1 MKGFQVDS
9 MRFTSSLKRFA
20 RNLFIQT
27 ETTPNVDSIKF
38 KPGQPILDNGSTR
51 EFLSLQDA
59 RVSPLAASLMRID
72 GVKSVLYGPDFITIT
87 KDSDTPW
94 QLLKPEIFGGIMDFF
109 STKQPI
115 FSSIEQ
121 RPSDTQILPEDDEVV
136 ATIKELIETRI
147 RPTIMEDGGDLEY
160 MGFKDGIVSLKLKG
174 SCRTC
179 DSSAITLKHGI
190 ENMLMHYV
198 PEVKQVLQVLDE
210 IEEIS
215 QKEFDKLEKKIE

>member
-1 MKGFQVDS
+1 
-9 MRFTSSLKRFA
+9 MRLISSLKRFT

-27 ETTPNVDSIKF
+27 ETTPNVDAIKF
-38 KPGQPILDNGSTR
+38 KPGRSILDNGSTR
-51 EFLSLQDA
+51 EFLSLKDA
-59 RVSPLAASLMRID
+59 MVSPLAASLLRID
-72 GVKSVLYGPDFITIT
+72 GIKSVLYGPDFITIT
-87 KDSDTPW
+87 KDPDTPW
-94 QLLKPEIFGGIMDFF
+94 QLLKPEIFGGMMDFF
-109 STKQPI
+109 SSKQPI
-115 FSSIEQ
+115 FKDAEDQ

-198 PEVKQVLQVLDE
+198 PEVKEVLQVLDE
-210 IEEIS
+210 IDEIS